1 MLKNIKLSRQL
12 TIVFFFFGSI
22 ILAMGLF
29 SIHINRQMENRLAK
43 LDREDIP
50 LALAI
55 SEATR
60 QQLEQVLHINE
71 TFLFG
76 EVGDRGK
83 FEVANEAFAS
93 AGRRLTNVLVEA
105 RYLAQKGLENSPLDA
120 EKRQLEQVK
129 TIISDFQKIHAD
141 FEHLAGNT
149 IRSIYKYRFLTKAG
163 IITGNGNQ
171 TLAEAEEEYL
181 KILSSNTSSL
191 DDETKRL
198 ENKLKQAFDTT
209 KELSRHLTREA
220 HQARYVTWVSF
231 VLFMTLFVVGGL
243 FLLMAIHTAHQS
255 RLRHQAD
262 NVRKLAEPFRK
273 KADFL
278 LHSAQQIGSTFLHIT
293 SNDDSRQDSMRA
305 LSSALTI
312 LEGLTTQTQ
321 QMTSEAGTLSK
332 ETETK
337 AKNTDLFISRFKEI
351 SNHSVDLCEQIQKNM
366 QGLIHHTMQVNL
378 LATSASAEASR
389 QEASRGFAIF
399 TDEIKGLSQS
409 IIQIID
415 SVGRLLET
423 AHKEIKNGRD
433 DVKYATENFLFITDG
448 TTRLTELSHGVKTA
462 AQKQAD
468 LIGDLQGELS
478 MLRDMATANYH
489 MIQQSS
495 IANHTLSEQTESIAA
510 LIQSLMVLLLADERR
525 SEYRKHLLPETDR
538 TSAEPAPKKNK
549 PEDKNIKEE
558 EEGQSTS
565 GESAS

>member
-1 MLKNIKLSRQL
+1 MIKNMRLSKQL
-12 TIVFFFFGSI
+12 TVVFLFFGAV

-29 SIHINRQMENRLAK
+29 GIQINRQLEDRLAK

-60 QQLEQVLHINE
+60 HQLEQVLHINE
-71 TFLFG
+71 TYLFG
-76 EVGDRGK
+76 EIDDRGK

-105 RYLAQKGLENSPLDA
+105 RYLAQKGMENSRLDS

-171 TLAEAEEEYL
+171 TLAEAEQEFL
-181 KILSSNTSSL
+181 KTLSSNTSSL

-198 ENKLKQAFDTT
+198 ESKLKQAFDTT
-209 KELSRHLTREA
+209 KELSRNLAREA
-220 HQARYVTWVSF
+220 QQAHYVIWVAF
-231 VLFMTLFVVGGL
+231 ILLMTLFTVGGL
-243 FLLMAIHTAHQS
+243 FLLIAIHTVHQN
-255 RLRHQAD
+255 RLRDQAD
-262 NVRKLAEPFRK
+262 SVRKLAEPFRK

-278 LHSAQQIGSTFLHIT
+278 LNSAQQIGSTFRHLT

-305 LSSALTI
+305 LGGALTI
-312 LEGLTTQTQ
+312 LEGLTTNTL
-321 QMTSEAGTLSK
+321 QMTVEAGMLSK
-332 ETETK
+332 ETEIK

-351 SNHSVDLCEQIQKNM
+351 SNRSVDLCEQIQKNM
-366 QGLIHHTMQVNL
+366 QALTNSTMQVNL

-399 TDEIKGLSQS
+399 TDEIKGLSQN
-409 IIQIID
+409 IMQMID
-415 SVGRLLET
+415 TVVRVLEG
-423 AHKEIKNGRD
+423 AYKEIKNGHD

-448 TTRLTELSHGVKTA
+448 TNRLTGWSSDVKTA
-462 AQKQAD
+462 AQKQSE
-468 LIGDLQGELS
+468 LIGDLQGELV
-478 MLRDMATANYH
+478 MLRDMATANHH

-495 IANHTLSEQTESIAA
+495 IANHTLSEQTESIAT
-510 LIQSLMVLLLADERR
+510 LIQSLLVLLLADERR
-525 SEYRKHLLPETDR
+525 SEYRKYLLP
-538 TSAEPAPKKNK
+538 A
-549 PEDKNIKEE
+549 EDKRVKEE
-558 EEGQSTS
+558 K
-565 GESAS
+565 ESSSAGGNSAN